1 MTARAMSEAR
11 AQATDLDKG
20 YQPQKVEP
28 HWARWWEEQGFFH
41 AQDQSDKPAF
51 SIVLPP
57 PNVTGSLHL
66 GHALTATMQD
76 VLIRYTIS
84 SK

>member
-1 MTARAMSEAR
+1 MSER
-11 AQATDLDKG
+11 REQPDMESGYEPAQ
-20 YQPQKVEP
+20 VEA
-28 HWARWWEEQGFFH
+28 HWAKWWEERGYFH
-41 AQDQSDKPAF
+41 AQDTSDKPAF

-76 VLIRYTIS
+76 
-84 SK
+84 